1 VGKRLFVAVD
11 IDDPTRD
18 AVDHLSHVL
27 RQHPAT
33 ERLGRTSWVSKDR
46 MHLTLH
52 FVADADAVSERVLV
66 DALGHL
72 VQYSSFNLMFQGLG
86 FFPERGA
93 PRVLWLG
100 ITQGLDKLRAIHADF
115 SRRLRL
121 ASRSRVRVDGGEG
134 SLAERSRETFN
145 PHLTLARF
153 RDRVPRERL
162 AEITAFPAAAG
173 PSQID
178 RVTLYE
184 SRLSPKGPTYT
195 AVAEAAL
202 KVPS

>member
-11 IDDPTRD
+11 VDAATRN
-18 AVDHLSHVL
+18 AVDELTQAL
-27 RQHPAT
+27 RQDARIQRAGRAT
-33 ERLGRTSWVSKDR
+33 WVNKDR

-52 FVADADAVSERVLV
+52 FQADADASTERGLL
-66 DALGHL
+66 DSLAHPIPHPP
-72 VQYSSFNLMFQGLG
+72 FNLSFQSLG

-100 ITQGLDKLRAIHADF
+100 IGQGLDRLRGVHHEI
-115 SRRLRL
+115 SRRLGLR
-121 ASRSRVRVDGGEG
+121 DT
-134 SLAERSRETFN
+134 SREPFH

-153 RDRVPRERL
+153 RDRVSRSRL
-162 AEITAFPAAAG
+162 AEITAFPAVAG
-173 PSQID
+173 PAPID

-195 AVAEAAL
+195 ALAEALL
-202 KVPS
+202 KAPL

>member
-11 IDDPTRD
+11 VDDPTRD
-18 AVDHLSHVL
+18 AVDHLSLALQQEAVI
-27 RQHPAT
+27 QK
-33 ERLGRTSWVSKDR
+33 LGRASWVSRNR

-52 FVADADAVSERVLV
+52 FVADADPGSERLLL
-66 DALGHL
+66 DALEHPIPR
-72 VQYSSFNLMFQGLG
+72 SPFNLTFQGLG

-100 ITQGLDKLRAIHADF
+100 ISEGLDHLRAIH
-115 SRRLRL
+115 SELGRRL
-121 ASRSRVRVDGGEG
+121 
-134 SLAERSRETFN
+134 ERSREPFH

-153 RDRVPRERL
+153 RDGVPRARV
-162 AEITAFPAAAG
+162 AEMAAFPAAAG
-173 PSQID
+173 PSLID

-195 AVAEAAL
+195 ALAQAPL
-202 KVPS
+202 KAPS

>member
-11 IDDPTRD
+11 VDDPTRD
-18 AVDHLSHVL
+18 AVDHLSRAL
-27 RQHPAT
+27 QQEAAIQN
-33 ERLGRTSWVSKDR
+33 LGRASWVNRNR

-52 FVADADAVSERVLV
+52 FVADADAGIERLML
-66 DALGHL
+66 DALEHPIPR
-72 VQYSSFNLMFQGLG
+72 SPFNLTFHGLG

-100 ITQGLDKLRAIHADF
+100 ISEGLDQLGAIH
-115 SRRLRL
+115 SELGRRL
-121 ASRSRVRVDGGEG
+121 ASRN
-134 SLAERSRETFN
+134 RESFH

-153 RDRVPRERL
+153 RDRVPRARVEEM
-162 AEITAFPAAAG
+162 AAFPAAAG
-173 PSQID
+173 PSLID

-195 AVAEAAL
+195 ALAQAPL
-202 KVPS
+202 KAPS